1 MKIRT
6 DLALEANDTIDVQE
20 HEGIIIL
27 EKKAGSINIIR
38 MDVVSEKGCQAIHKP
53 IGTYI
58 TLEVPELMTDDE
70 NYHKNVSEAL
80 ALEIKEI
87 ILSMNI
93 HGGRIPEILVA
104 GLGNIE
110 AAPDSLGPKTV
121 ANLMITRHLN
131 KDENNM
137 FASVSAISPG
147 VMAQTGMETSE
158 IITGIIKETSPDM
171 LVVIDSLAAR
181 KLSRLTTTIQI
192 SSAGIEPGSGVGNNR
207 KAINSSIMG
216 IPVIAI
222 GVPTVVDAATLIYD
236 CEKNKKS
243 GEADEEEYKSMYVTS
258 KDIDSLIKRISY
270 TISEAINMCM
280 SNQL

>member
-1 MKIRT
+1 MEIRT

-20 HEGIIIL
+20 HEGITIF

-38 MDVVSEKGCQAIHKP
+38 MDVVSEKGSQAIHKP

-58 TLEVPELMTDDE
+58 TMEVPELVTDDE

-80 ALEIKEI
+80 ASEIKEI
-87 ILSMNI
+87 ILSMDTG
-93 HGGRIPEILVA
+93 GGRIPEILVA
-104 GLGNIE
+104 GLGNME

-121 ANLMITRHLN
+121 SNLMITRHLN

-158 IITGIIKETSPDM
+158 IIMGIVKETAPDL
-171 LVVIDSLAAR
+171 LVVVDSLAAR

-236 CEKNKKS
+236 CKKS
-243 GEADEEEYKSMYVTS
+243 READEEEYKSMYVTS